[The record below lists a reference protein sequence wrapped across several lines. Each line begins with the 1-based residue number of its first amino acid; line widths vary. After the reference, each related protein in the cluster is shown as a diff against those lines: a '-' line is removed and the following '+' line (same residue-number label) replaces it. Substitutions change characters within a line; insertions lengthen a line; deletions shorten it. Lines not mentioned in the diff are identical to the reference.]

1 MIASIF
7 RTKLLV
13 NQLKKNY
20 PLDSFLQIINHTF
33 DRSINK
39 DIDRYR

>member
-1 MIASIF
+1 MTASIL
-7 RTKLLV
+7 RAKLLV

-20 PLDSFLQIINHTF
+20 PLDSFLGIINHTF
-33 DRSINK
+33 DRSLNK